1 MTDHVLTPPAPAPVS
16 ARPAGIAVVITAVV
30 TAALATTAVLLT
42 PAQERHSVAWVAVGA
57 AVLLCALVPFAVHGT
72 IAARAQRARADAA
85 EHYAAERANRA
96 IAEADQQAR
105 SQVAA
110 VRAEHEALTTE
121 TLPALVDRLRGGKS
135 AQTVLAETDHSEC
148 GTNQDLV
155 ELVVSELGHSERGRT
170 AALAACAN
178 AAGRVQAL
186 TTGMLAELRDMQRKY
201 GDSEK
206 VLGDLFELDHRTSR
220 IGRVADGLAVLTGAR
235 SGRPWP
241 TPIPMESILR
251 GAVGRIDA
259 YRRIKLHSNADVAIV
274 SHAAE
279 GVMRAL
285 AELMDNAARFSPPK
299 ESAYVYTEEGH
310 RGLVVTIED
319 GGLGMKEPVLERA
332 VQAVGPDPLD
342 LTTLAGTRL
351 GLAVVGCLARK
362 HGLTVSFRPSS
373 RGGTGV
379 VVLIPRD
386 LITDPPRDEPAE
398 TPPSPVES
406 GVRDSSAP
414 APTTTGWT
422 SGTLPMPEETAIASD
437 FSPAAGAA
445 DLPGADE
452 PAPEDTTSDQAVTD
466 GSATGGLPKRR
477 RGRTLQEAHAHESVS
492 DTSDQGR
499 HHRRSRPDP
508 GRMGSF
514 RNSVTRRD
522 LSAPDLAGPG
532 TTESDVDNESGA

>member
-16 ARPAGIAVVITAVV
+16 ARPVGIAVVITAVA
-30 TAALATTAVLLT
+30 TAAVATTAVLLA
-42 PAQERHSVAWVAVGA
+42 PPEARYPVAWVAVGA
-57 AVLLCALVPFAVHGT
+57 AVLLCGFVPFAVHGNV
-72 IAARAQRARADAA
+72 AARAHRTRADAA
-85 EHYAAERANRA
+85 EHYAAEQTNRA
-96 IAEADQQAR
+96 VADADQRAQ
-105 SQVAA
+105 SHVAA
-110 VRAEHEALTTE
+110 MRAQHQALTTE
-121 TLPALVDRLRGGKS
+121 TLPALVDRLRDGKS
-135 AQTVLAETDHSEC
+135 AQTVLAETDSCEFTDHQ
-148 GTNQDLV
+148 NLV

-220 IGRVADGLAVLTGAR
+220 VGRVADGLAVLTGAR

-386 LITDPPRDEPAE
+386 LLTEPPRDEPME

-406 GVRDSSAP
+406 GVRDNGTSTAS
-414 APTTTGWT
+414 TTTAGWT
-422 SGTLPMPEETAIASD
+422 SGTLPMPEETAIAPES
-437 FSPAAGAA
+437 FPAAQTAEASEQTVA
-445 DLPGADE
+445 DD
-452 PAPEDTTSDQAVTD
+452 
-466 GSATGGLPKRR
+466 SATGGLPRR
-477 RGRTLQEAHAHESVS
+477 QRGRTLHQAHPNESVS
-492 DTSDQGR
+492 SASDQGR
-499 HHRRSRPDP
+499 HHHRPRPDP

-514 RNSVTRRD
+514 RNSVTRSD
-522 LSAPDLAGPG
+522 LSVPDLAASDASDPAA
-532 TTESDVDNESGA
+532 ERSDVDDNSGA

>member
-1 MTDHVLTPPAPAPVS
+1 M
-16 ARPAGIAVVITAVV
+16 
-30 TAALATTAVLLT
+30 
-42 PAQERHSVAWVAVGA
+42 
-57 AVLLCALVPFAVHGT
+57 
-72 IAARAQRARADAA
+72 
-85 EHYAAERANRA
+85 
-96 IAEADQQAR
+96 
-105 SQVAA
+105 
-110 VRAEHEALTTE
+110 RAEHEALTAD
-121 TLPALVDRLRGGKS
+121 TLPALVDRLRDGKS
-135 AQTVLAETDHSEC
+135 AQTVLAEADPAEHAQ
-148 GTNQDLV
+148 NQDLV

-259 YRRIKLHSNADVAIV
+259 YRRVKLHSNADVAIV

-386 LITDPPRDEPAE
+386 LITDPPRDEPVEA
-398 TPPSPVES
+398 PPSPVES
-406 GVRDSSAP
+406 GVRNNGASSAS
-414 APTTTGWT
+414 TTTSGWT
-422 SGTLPMPEETAIASD
+422 SGTLPMPEEAAIAAD
-437 FSPAAGAA
+437 PSPTARAD
-445 DLPGADE
+445 DLPGTDLTGPERTSADPPGTEQRAAQPAAAE
-452 PAPEDTTSDQAVTD
+452 PPVADD
-466 GSATGGLPKRR
+466 SATGGLPKRR
-477 RGRTLQEAHAHESVS
+477 RGRTLQQAHPEESAS
-492 DTSDQGR
+492 AASDQGR

-522 LSAPDLAGPG
+522 LPAADLAEPGSDTSAPAAGK
-532 TTESDVDNESGA
+532 SDVDDTSGA

>member
-1 MTDHVLTPPAPAPVS
+1 MTDHALTPPAPAPVPG
-16 ARPAGIAVVITAVV
+16 RPAGIAALITALV
-30 TAALATTAVLLT
+30 TGAAAATAVLTT
-42 PAQERHSVAWVAVGA
+42 PPGAQQPVAWIAVGA
-57 AVLLCALVPFAVHGT
+57 AVLLCLLVPLAVRG
-72 IAARAQRARADAA
+72 ALSARVQRARADAA
-85 EHYAAERANRA
+85 EQHAAE
-96 IAEADQQAR
+96 QAR
-105 SQVAA
+105 RAVADAEQRAQAQVAA
-110 VRAEHEALTTE
+110 VRTEHETLVNE
-121 TLPALVDRLRGGKS
+121 TLPALVQRLRDGRS
-135 AQTVLAETDHSEC
+135 AQTVLAETDPSAHA
-148 GTNQDLV
+148 GHQDLV
-155 ELVVSELGHSERGRT
+155 ELVVAELGHSERGRT

-186 TTGMLAELRDMQRKY
+186 ATGMLAELRDMQRRH

-259 YRRIKLHSNADVAIV
+259 YRRIKLHSNADVAVV

-386 LITDPPRDEPAE
+386 LLTDPPRDEPVE
-398 TPPSPVES
+398 DPPSPVES
-406 GVRDSSAP
+406 GIRDSGTPATPARSAES
-414 APTTTGWT
+414 WT
-422 SGTLPMPEETAIASD
+422 SGTLPTPETA
-437 FSPAAGAA
+437 SPTATA
-445 DLPGADE
+445 DPAVPEQPGAGRHSAE
-452 PAPEDTTSDQAVTD
+452 QPATGD
-466 GSATGGLPKRR
+466 SATGGLPRRR
-477 RGRTLQEAHAHESVS
+477 RGRTLEQAHPHEPGSS
-492 DTSDQGR
+492 PGPDRPNRT
-499 HHRRSRPDP
+499 RPDP

-522 LSAPDLAGPG
+522 IAA
-532 TTESDVDNESGA
+532 SDVDDGSGA